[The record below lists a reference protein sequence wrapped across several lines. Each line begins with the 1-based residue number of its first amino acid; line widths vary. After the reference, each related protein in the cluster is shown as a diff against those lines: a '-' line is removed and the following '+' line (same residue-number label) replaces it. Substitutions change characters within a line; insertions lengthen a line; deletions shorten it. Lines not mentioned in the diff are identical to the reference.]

1 MTENR
6 LDDREGTQADGRSL
20 PEDEPQGQPPDET
33 AAAAEGPEDHVD
45 RERQEVDGAGIEID
59 DQVAGQGP

>member
-20 PEDEPQGQPPDET
+20 GEDEPQDEMDET

-45 RERQEVDGAGIEID
+45 RERQEVDGTGID
-59 DQVAGQGP
+59 DRQAGRGP

>member
-6 LDDREGTQADGRSL
+6 LDDREGTQADGRRL
-20 PEDEPQGQPPDET
+20 TEDEPQGHQPDET

-45 RERQEVDGAGIEID
+45 RERQEVDDVEVGD
-59 DQVAGQGP
+59 P